1 MSLSAVVW
9 PYDFYCEAI
18 NNQEVYL
25 SILLIHFELLYTQV
39 TGFQIILNLAK
50 LNLLK
55 EKEKHN
61 SLLNLMFNFVSL
73 FNIHYSI
80 K

>member
-1 MSLSAVVW
+1 MTSTVKQLIAKK
-9 PYDFYCEAI
+9 YIFH
-18 NNQEVYL
+18 L
-25 SILLIHFELLYTQV
+25 LLIHIELLYTQV
-39 TGFQIILNLAK
+39 TGFQIILYLAK